1 MYTHHTFLNYVFT
14 CTGCGQ
20 CWTMDGNWKITFPHC
35 MYPVEFT
42 IPGLPGISYPDV
54 CQGQPLS
61 TKQAFCRLHQDLAQ
75 QKKYSD
81 RCAWIY
87 QVLQRRSRAWCVVV
101 CYSWLCIE
109 CIYTIKNPSKHVLY
123 FIQNMLN

>member
-1 MYTHHTFLNYVFT
+1 M

-42 IPGLPGISYPDV
+42 LPGLPGISYPDV

-75 QKKYSD
+75 QKNIPTDVRGFIKY
-81 RCAWIY
+81 CKGEAE
-87 QVLQRRSRAWCVVV
+87 LG
-101 CYSWLCIE
+101 
-109 CIYTIKNPSKHVLY
+109 
-123 FIQNMLN
+123 M